1 MMWRNRIYVLVL
13 AAAVMAVVSPRNLT
27 AQDSTMIN
35 ALDYSMQKR
44 YRPENEPF
52 VNDKFADNTYVGIHA
67 GIFGLSPR
75 EGNVYS
81 SGEQNGVVHVEVAH
95 NLVKV
100 INLWVFVYLEDFTI
114 VDSTLLYQVLLQS
127 F

>member
-1 MMWRNRIYVLVL
+1 MMFE
-13 AAAVMAVVSPRNLT
+13 
-27 AQDSTMIN
+27 D
-35 ALDYSMQKR
+35 R
-44 YRPENEPF
+44 Y
-52 VNDKFADNTYVGIHA
+52 
-67 GIFGLSPR
+67 
-75 EGNVYS
+75 
-81 SGEQNGVVHVEVAH
+81 EQNGVVHVEVAH